1 MVAGMNADTIL
12 RPCPVCGKQPR
23 VSVSYAPG
31 YGGWCVIQCKPLLR
45 KPHLKVEE
53 GKALLDSAIRRARVR
68 WNREAE
74 RCSGE
79 EKRCEK
85 NDQN

>member
-1 MVAGMNADTIL
+1 MTVVTGINADTIL

-31 YGGWCVIQCKPLLR
+31 HGGWCAIQCKPFLR

-53 GKALLDSAIRRARVR
+53 GKALLNSAIRRARVR
-68 WNREAE
+68 WNQEAE
-74 RCSGE
+74 RSAS
-79 EKRCEK
+79 
-85 NDQN
+85 D